1 MAGAGH
7 LGLPRGGA
15 VEEPGGQA
23 AVLDDIAGLAG
34 NAFHIEPARAEA
46 TPAQRIVD
54 DANAGR
60 KDHLAELVF
69 QEGRAARH
77 GVAVDGRGEV
87 ADQRRNRKSVLSGVS
102 VTVRVDL
109 GGRRIL
115 KKKNNT
121 KKYI

>member
-69 QEGRAARH
+69 QEGRDAR
-77 GVAVDGRGEV
+77 
-87 ADQRRNRKSVLSGVS
+87 QRAEERRVGKECVS
-102 VTVRVDL
+102 TCRS
-109 GGRRIL
+109 RWSPY
-115 KKKNNT
+115 N
-121 KKYI
+121 

>member
-23 AVLDDIAGLAG
+23 AHLDDIAGLAG
-34 NAFHIEPARAEA
+34 TAFHLEPARPEA

-60 KDHLAELVF
+60 NAHLAGLVF
-69 QEGRAARH
+69 PEGRSARP
-77 GVAVDGRGEV
+77 GGAVDGRGAV
-87 ADQRRNRKSVLSGVS
+87 AEQRICVPPPATLRPGAAVQL
-102 VTVRVDL
+102 
-109 GGRRIL
+109 
-115 KKKNNT
+115 
-121 KKYI
+121 